1 MLESILLVI
10 SLCMD
15 TFVASFGYGTNKIK
29 IPFTSVTV
37 INLVCSGLL
46 AISLFLGS
54 ILKNFLSESLS
65 IGICFTILII
75 LGVVR
80 FLEGVIKTYL
90 KKKSTNKKNI
100 KFKLLDIN
108 FILDIYVD
116 NTKADM
122 DNSRILSP
130 SEAFYLAIAL
140 GLDGIA
146 VGFGS
151 GLANINYIQ
160 VILFSLI
167 SDMVA
172 VLIGCYLGRKL
183 VEKVNLNLSWLSGL
197 ILIILAFMKLI

>member
-1 MLESILLVI
+1 MLESILLVT

-15 TFVASFGYGTNKIK
+15 AFVASFGYGTNKIK

-37 INLVCSGLL
+37 INFVCSALL

-54 ILKNFLSESLS
+54 VIKDFLPESLS
-65 IGICFTILII
+65 IGICFTILMV
-75 LGVVR
+75 LGVSR

-90 KKKSTNKKNI
+90 RKKSTNRKNI
-100 KFKLLDIN
+100 KVKLLDLN
-108 FILDIYVD
+108 FILDVYI
-116 NTKADM
+116 

-160 VILFSLI
+160 VVLFSLI

-172 VLIGCYLGRKL
+172 VLIGCYLGRKF

-197 ILIILAFMKLI
+197 ILIILAFMKLA

>member
-1 MLESILLVI
+1 MLESILLVT

-15 TFVASFGYGTNKIK
+15 AFVASFGYGTNKIK

-37 INLVCSGLL
+37 INFVCSALL

-54 ILKNFLSESLS
+54 VIKDFLPESVS
-65 IGICFTILII
+65 IGICFTILMV
-75 LGVVR
+75 LGVSR

-90 KKKSTNKKNI
+90 RKKSTNRKNI
-100 KFKLLDIN
+100 KFKLLDLN
-108 FILDIYVD
+108 FILDVYVD

-122 DNSRILSP
+122 DNSRTLSP

-160 VILFSLI
+160 VVLFSLI

-197 ILIILAFMKLI
+197 ILIILAFMKLA

>member
-183 VEKVNLNLSWLSGL
+183 VEKANLNLSWLSGL

>member
-1 MLESILLVI
+1 MLESILLVT

-15 TFVASFGYGTNKIK
+15 AFVASFGYGTNKIK

-37 INLVCSGLL
+37 INFVCSALL

-54 ILKNFLSESLS
+54 VIKDFLPESLS
-65 IGICFTILII
+65 IGICFTILMV
-75 LGVVR
+75 LGVSR

-90 KKKSTNKKNI
+90 RKKSTNRKNI
-100 KFKLLDIN
+100 KVKLLDLN
-108 FILDIYVD
+108 FILDVYV
-116 NTKADM
+116 

-160 VILFSLI
+160 VVLFSLI

-172 VLIGCYLGRKL
+172 VLIGCYLGRKF

-197 ILIILAFMKLI
+197 ILIILAFMKLA